1 MSVKNATLSYVYGL
15 SSGLK
20 KKSDTNAAFNGRG
33 CSVYNAF
40 SAAESLS
47 QKCISK
53 QGRNWRGGGGGGG
66 EIVPHLLAEEKARR
80 AGATS
85 TGVA

>member
-1 MSVKNATLSYVYGL
+1 MSAKNATLSYGL

-53 QGRNWRGGGGGGG
+53 QGRNWRRGRGGNCPPTPFDRIEG
-66 EIVPHLLAEEKARR
+66 A
-80 AGATS
+80 AGSSDAPP
-85 TGVA
+85 